1 MYGHV
6 RLLADSVRQGVE
18 SVQGCTA
25 EIYRVPETLSKD
37 VLKKMNAPPKHEDP
51 VLTHDL
57 LHKLGDAEGVM
68 FGIPTRFGMMPAQMK
83 AMFDSTVKLWTKGDL
98 VGKPAG
104 LFFSS
109 ATQGG
114 GQETTALTTITQL
127 VHHGMIYVP
136 PGYSFGG
143 AMFDNSEVHGG
154 SPYGCG
160 TIANGDGS
168 RLPTKYELDFARHQG
183 AQFALVAQKLAQ

>member
-1 MYGHV
+1 
-6 RLLADSVRQGVE
+6 
-18 SVQGCTA
+18 
-25 EIYRVPETLSKD
+25 
-37 VLKKMNAPPKHEDP
+37 
-51 VLTHDL
+51 
-57 LHKLGDAEGVM
+57 M
-68 FGIPTRFGMMPAQMK
+68 FLYA
-83 AMFDSTVKLWTKGDL
+83 VWTKGDL

-127 VHHGMIYVP
+127 AHHGMVFVP

-168 RLPTKYELDFARHQG
+168 RLPSKYELDFAKHQG
-183 AQFALVAQKLAQ
+183 AQFALVALKLAQ